1 MDKSL
6 KAFSAKKIITM
17 NPSLPSS
24 EVVVFDGDKIIATGP
39 MSMLA
44 DYPGVELDKQFQ
56 DHVIVPGFVEGHCH
70 AMEGSVW
77 KYQYLGYFSRLD
89 PNGVEQKG
97 VSSYEELKQKI
108 STIAKSKGNDD
119 AIICW
124 GFDPIYFSDD
134 RLSRRELDEACSHLP
149 VVVIHA
155 NFHVMTVN
163 TAMLEKIGMS
173 KLEATEGVL
182 KDNDGYPNGELLEM
196 AAMGLVFQELNETI
210 FDTSNDPDALNMFAK
225 SANNK
230 GITTITDLFNPLTDE
245 TLAIL
250 KEVTSDDSFS
260 VRLVPAMST
269 HNWSIAEGTERFL
282 SLKEQGNEKL
292 HFPIVKLMTDG
303 SIQGYTARLL
313 EPGYHDGH
321 ENGLWNCPLQ
331 EVSELFTAYHNIGA
345 TIHVHTNGDEAVEV
359 MLNTIEQAITQY
371 PAPDHRH
378 TLQHCQMI
386 NHAQMRRASKFGIC
400 LNMFINHIYYWGDI
414 HRELTLGY
422 ERVQRLEP
430 VNTSMKH
437 GIVTAVHSDA
447 PVTPLGPLFSMWCAT
462 NRETATQQLLGEH
475 EKVTAYQALE
485 MVTLNPAYTLKLDH
499 LVGSIEAGKYA
510 DFAVLDQDPLE
521 VDCSTL
527 KDINVA
533 ATIIGGVIVK
543 H

>member
-1 MDKSL
+1 
-6 KAFSAKKIITM
+6 
-17 NPSLPSS
+17 
-24 EVVVFDGDKIIATGP
+24 
-39 MSMLA
+39 
-44 DYPGVELDKQFQ
+44 
-56 DHVIVPGFVEGHCH
+56 
-70 AMEGSVW
+70 
-77 KYQYLGYFSRLD
+77 
-89 PNGVEQKG
+89 
-97 VSSYEELKQKI
+97 
-108 STIAKSKGNDD
+108 
-119 AIICW
+119 
-124 GFDPIYFSDD
+124 
-134 RLSRRELDEACSHLP
+134 
-149 VVVIHA
+149 
-155 NFHVMTVN
+155 
-163 TAMLEKIGMS
+163 MS

-182 KDNDGYPNGELLEM
+182 KDNEGYPNGELLEM

-371 PAPDHRH
+371 PAP
-378 TLQHCQMI
+378 
-386 NHAQMRRASKFGIC
+386 
-400 LNMFINHIYYWGDI
+400 
-414 HRELTLGY
+414 
-422 ERVQRLEP
+422 
-430 VNTSMKH
+430 
-437 GIVTAVHSDA
+437 
-447 PVTPLGPLFSMWCAT
+447 
-462 NRETATQQLLGEH
+462 
-475 EKVTAYQALE
+475 
-485 MVTLNPAYTLKLDH
+485 
-499 LVGSIEAGKYA
+499 
-510 DFAVLDQDPLE
+510 
-521 VDCSTL
+521 
-527 KDINVA
+527 
-533 ATIIGGVIVK
+533 
-543 H
+543 

>member
-39 MSMLA
+39 MSILA
-44 DYPGVELDKQFQ
+44 DYPGVELDRQFQ

-108 STIAKSKGNDD
+108 STIAQSKGNDD

-134 RLSRRELDEACSHLP
+134 RLSRRELDEACGHLP
-149 VVVIHA
+149 VVIIHA

-182 KDNDGYPNGELLEM
+182 KDNEGYPNGELLEM

-245 TLAIL
+245 TLSIL
-250 KEVTSDDSFS
+250 KDVTSEDSFS

-282 SLKEQGNEKL
+282 SLKEQGNDKL

-331 EVSELFTAYHNIGA
+331 EVSDLFSAYHNIGA

-359 MLNTIEQAITQY
+359 MLDTIEQAITEY

-430 VNTSMKH
+430 VNSSMKH
-437 GIVTAVHSDA
+437 GIITAVHSDA